1 MLEGSSERKS
11 APLLVI
17 PMAAVLVLA
26 AVVGAVVGILW
37 ESSKEATALAEKEA
51 AATAQASDTTG

>member
-51 AATAQASDTTG
+51 AETAQASGTAG